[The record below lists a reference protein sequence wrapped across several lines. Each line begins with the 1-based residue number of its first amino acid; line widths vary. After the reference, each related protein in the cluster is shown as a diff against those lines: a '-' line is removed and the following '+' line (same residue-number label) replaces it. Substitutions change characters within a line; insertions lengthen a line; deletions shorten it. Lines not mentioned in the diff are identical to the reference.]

1 MTTNAQSLYLIDGH
15 AQMFR
20 AFFAIRTPMTSPVT
34 GEPTNAT
41 FAFTGMLLK
50 LFREFRPR
58 FVAMAIDSPG
68 KNFRHELYPD
78 YKGTRRETPET
89 FGPQV
94 PRMIEIAKL
103 FGIPVLAEPRV
114 EADDLIATVIRR
126 TLDDSEHRD
135 VQVRIVSRDK
145 DLLQLLGERVVMMDI
160 HKDEI
165 IDPRKLHE
173 ERGIT
178 PQQVV
183 DMLILMGDNVDNI
196 PGVNKVGEKTAA
208 ELLKQFGSLDNLLT
222 HLDQIKGKRRQ
233 FIEEAAPLFDLTRK
247 LVTLDDQVAID
258 FDMNAAKV
266 GMIEGRK
273 LMELFEQL
281 GFNRHRADLEKLLEG
296 GPPEWRK
303 AEGGTTQSAAP
314 VVQGSLFAATAPEQS
329 YEAPRLAAS
338 AGTYR
343 CIKTQKQLDDA
354 INAIRAANLLSVDTE
369 TIGLGHRTQLC
380 GICLAW
386 KEGQGVYIP
395 LRSPTPDAHLSPKK
409 VLDTLKDVLEDES
422 VSKCGHNIK
431 YDLLVLREAG
441 VELRGIVFDSMIG
454 AFLAGAPGTGLDA
467 LAQSQLGHRMM
478 PITDL
483 IGHRPSRK
491 NDPPQKTMDQIELD
505 LITDYAAEDAD
516 FTLRLTNI
524 FRGQLNS
531 LGMKDLAE
539 RVEMPLVEV
548 LARMESNGI
557 AIDPGVLDEQRE
569 TLQQR
574 IDELRDAIHEAAGE
588 PINPDSPKQ
597 LSELLFDKL
606 KLPRLKRTKTGAST
620 DVEVLERLVE
630 MDDIPRQKLRV
641 PQLVLEYRQLAKLVG
656 TYLVNLKEAI
666 HPDTGRIHCS
676 FHQTGAATGRLSSSN
691 PNLQNI
697 PIRTEIGRQIRRA
710 FVAPGSCE
718 LISADYSQ
726 IELRM
731 LAHLAEDDALIE
743 AFRQKQDIHTAVAV
757 QVFGVPPEE
766 ITIEQRTHAKTINF
780 GIIYGVTP
788 YGLARRIDNL
798 DVDSARKLIDDY
810 KARFPGID
818 RFLYDCVQHA
828 TQHGY
833 VSTILGRR
841 RAIPEITSTNG
852 NTRALGERLAINTVV
867 QGSAADLI
875 KLAMVNLHRR
885 IEAESLPMK
894 MLLQIHDELVFETPA
909 KEADRCSEIIQHEM
923 QTAMPL
929 KVPLVVE
936 LGRGSNW
943 FEAK

>member
-50 LFREFRPR
+50 LFGEFRPQ
-58 FVAMAIDSPG
+58 FVAMAVDSPG
-68 KNFRHELYPD
+68 RNFRHELYPD

-103 FGIPVLAEPRV
+103 FGIPVLAEPSV
-114 EADDLIATVIRR
+114 EADDLIATVTRR
-126 TLDDSEHRD
+126 TLADAEHRD

-145 DLLQLLGERVVMMDI
+145 DLLQLLNDRVVMMDI

-165 IDPRKLHE
+165 IDPRKLQE

-183 DMLILMGDNVDNI
+183 DMLMLMGDNVDNI

-208 ELLKQFGSLDNLLT
+208 ELLKQFGSLDNLLN
-222 HLDQIKGKRRQ
+222 HLDDIKGKRRQ
-233 FIEEAAPLFDLTRK
+233 YIEEAAPLFDLTRK

-266 GMIEGRK
+266 GAIEGQK

-281 GFNRHRADLEKLLEG
+281 GFNRHRADLEKLLGETPQTTSAPAADIQG
-296 GPPEWRK
+296 G
-303 AEGGTTQSAAP
+303 
-314 VVQGSLFAATAPEQS
+314 LFAATVSEQRH
-329 YEAPRLAAS
+329 EAPRLAAS
-338 AGTYR
+338 AGSYR
-343 CIKTQKQLDDA
+343 CIKTQKQLDDVVK
-354 INAIRAANLLSVDTE
+354 AIRTADLLSVDTE

-386 KEGQGVYIP
+386 KEGEGVYIP
-395 LRSPTPDAHLSPKK
+395 MRSPTPDAHLSPQQ
-409 VLDTLKDVLEDES
+409 VLDTLKPVLELPG
-422 VSKCGHNIK
+422 VKKCGHNIK

-441 VELRGIVFDSMIG
+441 VELRGIVFDSMVG

-491 NDPPQKTMDQIELD
+491 NDPPQKTMDQIDLN

-516 FTLRLTNI
+516 FTLRLTNLY
-524 FRGQLNS
+524 RGQLNA
-531 LGMKDLAE
+531 LGMKDLAD

-569 TLQQR
+569 SLQQR

-597 LSELLFDKL
+597 LSALLFDKL
-606 KLPRLKRTKTGAST
+606 KLPKLKRTKTGAST
-620 DVEVLERLVE
+620 DVEVLERLIE
-630 MDDIPRQKLRV
+630 MDDIPADKLRV

-697 PIRTEIGRQIRRA
+697 PIRTEIGRRIRRA
-710 FVAPGSCE
+710 FVAPKGNI
-718 LISADYSQ
+718 LLSADYSQ

-731 LAHLAEDDALIE
+731 LAHLAEDEALIE
-743 AFRQKQDIHTAVAV
+743 AFQQKQDIHTAVAV
-757 QVFGVPPEE
+757 QVFGVPPED
-766 ITIEQRTHAKTINF
+766 ISIEQRTHAKTINF

-788 YGLARRIDNL
+788 FGLARRIDNL
-798 DVDSARKLIDDY
+798 DVESARKLIDDY

-885 IEAESLPMK
+885 IADEKLPMK
-894 MLLQIHDELVFETPA
+894 MLLQIHDELVFEAPK
-909 KEADRCSEIIQHEM
+909 KEADNCAAIIQHEM
-923 QTAMPL
+923 QTAMDL

-936 LGRGSNW
+936 LGRGRNW